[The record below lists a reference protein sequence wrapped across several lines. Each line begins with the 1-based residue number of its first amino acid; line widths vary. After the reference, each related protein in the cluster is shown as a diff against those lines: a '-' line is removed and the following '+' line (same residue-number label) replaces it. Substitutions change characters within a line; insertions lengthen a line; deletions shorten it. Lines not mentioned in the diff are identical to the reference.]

1 MMKEIRYPDGAGCK
15 MNRGQDGA
23 EKAVTFIRL
32 GRPLVLVAGIIAYAL
47 GMSMAFY
54 ELGYM
59 DWGLAALG
67 LLIMST
73 ATFMAHYANEYADLD
88 TDSITR
94 RTMFS
99 GGSGVLPAGL
109 LQPNTA
115 LNAALAFMAVSAAV
129 TLVGIWSGV
138 LAPIVGIIV
147 MLGILGGWFY
157 SMPPLRLERTW
168 FGELD
173 NSLLGGFLMPLIAF
187 ACIVG
192 YIASWAVLACVP
204 VFLAVLANLIGVH
217 WLDRKADE
225 TVGKRSL
232 VVRLGERSIVL
243 HGVVMLLTYIII
255 VAMAGGVLP
264 REVVLMALLTIPLA
278 LLASV
283 FFERLSPL
291 GLSSVTMGALMIAM
305 SIGFLLAS

>member
-1 MMKEIRYPDGAGCK
+1 MSE
-15 MNRGQDGA
+15 GQTA
-23 EKAVTFIRL
+23 VEKSVAFIRL
-32 GRPLVLVAGIIAYAL
+32 GRPLVLVAGIMAYAL

-59 DWGLAALG
+59 DWGLAAVG
-67 LLIMST
+67 LFIMAT

-88 TDSITR
+88 TDTITR
-94 RTMFS
+94 RTLFS

-115 LNAALAFMAVSAAV
+115 LNAALALMVISAAA
-129 TLVGIWSGV
+129 TLAGIWSGL

-192 YIASWAVLACVP
+192 YIASWAVLACFP

-225 TVGKRSL
+225 VVGKRSL
-232 VVRLGERSIVL
+232 VVRLGEGSITL
-243 HGVVMLLTYIII
+243 HRVVMLLTYIII
-255 VAMAGGVLP
+255 VAMMGWELP
-264 REVVLMALLTIPLA
+264 WEVVVMALITIPLA
-278 LLASV
+278 LMASI
-283 FFERLSPL
+283 FFERMSSL
-291 GLSSVTMGALMIAM
+291 GVSSVTMGALMIAM
-305 SIGFLLAS
+305 GIGFIMAA